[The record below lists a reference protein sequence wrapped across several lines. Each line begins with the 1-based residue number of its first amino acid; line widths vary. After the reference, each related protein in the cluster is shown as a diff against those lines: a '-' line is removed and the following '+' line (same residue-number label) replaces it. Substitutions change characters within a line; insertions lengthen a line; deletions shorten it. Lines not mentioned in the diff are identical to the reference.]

1 MGLRIFFLSFF
12 VLVSCVPFPL
22 ALQSGNCFVDDQI
35 INTYH
40 LEGAWKS
47 ETNENGEFE
56 MLYFEAPS
64 LWFKDLESS
73 RVSVQAPDG
82 KTIYAVLSHRMCKIQ
97 WNDGAPVAALEV
109 GAYDILNNER
119 AIAQQ
124 ILPVVEGKIDLGL
137 LGETADYVNYT
148 FTGGCGGTKLTLS
161 GSLDG
166 GSGTQT
172 KIYSLYQTDPAVIQG
187 VCSNPGSD

>member
-1 MGLRIFFLSFF
+1 MRLGL
-12 VLVSCVPFPL
+12 LVFYFIILNSCVPLPI
-22 ALQSGNCFVDDQI
+22 ALQNGSCLVDDQV

-40 LEGAWKS
+40 LEGAWK
-47 ETNENGEFE
+47 TPTDENGEFE
-56 MLYFEAPS
+56 MIYFEAPS

-82 KTIYAVLSHRMCKIQ
+82 KTISAVLSHRMCKIQ

-124 ILPVVEGKIDLGL
+124 ILPVVEGKVDLGL
-137 LGETADYVNYT
+137 LGETADYVSYT

-172 KIYSLYQTDPAVIQG
+172 KTYSLYQTDPAAIQG
-187 VCSNPGSD
+187 VCSNPSSN

>member
-1 MGLRIFFLSFF
+1 MRIFLLFFLFF
-12 VLVSCVPFPL
+12 TLNSCVPYPL
-22 ALQSGNCFVDDQI
+22 GLQNGNCLVEDEI

-40 LEGAWKS
+40 LEGAWKT

-56 MLYFEAPS
+56 MIYFEAPS
-64 LWFKDLESS
+64 LWFNSIDSS
-73 RVSVQAPDG
+73 RVSVIGPDG
-82 KTIYAVLSHRMCKIQ
+82 KTINAILSHRMCKIL
-97 WNDGAPVAALEV
+97 WNDGAPTAALEI

-124 ILPVVEGKIDLGL
+124 ILPVVDCKVDLGAI
-137 LGETADYVNYT
+137 GDSADYVTYQ
-148 FTGGCGGTKLTLS
+148 FTGGCSGTKLTLS

-172 KIYSLYQTDPAVIQG
+172 KTYNLYQTDPEVIKG
-187 VCSNPGSD
+187 VCSNTSSN

>member
-1 MGLRIFFLSFF
+1 M
-12 VLVSCVPFPL
+12 PFPL
-22 ALQSGNCFVDDQI
+22 ALQNGNCLVDDEI

-40 LEGAWKS
+40 LEGAWKT
-47 ETNENGEFE
+47 ETDINGEFE
-56 MLYFEAPS
+56 MIYFEAPS
-64 LWFKDLESS
+64 LWFKSLESS
-73 RVSVQAPDG
+73 RVSVKSPDG

-109 GAYDILNNER
+109 GAYDILNNEK

-124 ILPVVEGKIDLGL
+124 ILPVVDGKVDLGA
-137 LGETADYVNYT
+137 LGETADYITYT
-148 FTGGCGGTKLTLS
+148 FTGGCGGTKLTMS

-172 KIYSLYQTDPAVIQG
+172 KTYSLYQTDPAVIQG
-187 VCSNPGSD
+187 VCSNTSSN